1 MKNCSKVRKL
11 HKIGIFSL
19 LSALSVVSFVSCDSE
34 KKTTSIVVEEKKEII
49 WEWHEYPQASELK
62 LRTMPVDVQPKQSFE
77 IKSEGSG
84 IITITPME
92 KTTKVE
98 KGDTIAKMD
107 VDTLSEQEERLKL
120 QEEKQFLDEMKDEK
134 LNIPEKR
141 KQATEDL
148 AEARRKVRLLK
159 MVLENPAMAEMSQE
173 LIGGDIGTLNKNSLK
188 EAQDALSL
196 AEKKLE
202 WAEKFDE
209 KIRQGQLRL
218 QEMDM
223 TKNKRQ
229 HQDAKD
235 RSVYT
240 APFTGELRLEV
251 NYIKGQNEYTVAGRE
266 TIATL
271 NDYEE
276 IHAHVKVANSE
287 WISLQPERLYIQ
299 LRNKNK
305 TLMTFYEDRI
315 DKDSRTKKEER
326 KYIFT
331 VPLKNNESL
340 KRLAGTQ
347 MQGELV
353 YKLPE
358 SCYIVPKYDL
368 SLYAY
373 GKTTSIEWSTMT
385 KELWPTATVI
395 AEGRTH
401 IAIKLR

>member
-1 MKNCSKVRKL
+1 MKQFSKFFRL
-11 HKIGIFSL
+11 RHISL
-19 LSALSVVSFVSCDSE
+19 YSLITAAGAAALTSCDSKE
-34 KKTTSIVVEEKKEII
+34 KNTTTLIEEKKEII
-49 WEWHEYPQASELK
+49 WNWKEYPQASELN

-77 IKSEGSG
+77 IKSEASG
-84 IITITPME
+84 IITIMPTE
-92 KTTKVE
+92 KTTLVE
-98 KGDTIAKMD
+98 KGYVIAKMD
-107 VDTLSEQEERLKL
+107 VDTLTEQEERLQL

-134 LNIPEKR
+134 LNIPQKR

-148 AEARRKVRLLK
+148 AEAKRKVRLLK
-159 MVLENPAMAEMSQE
+159 MVLNNPAMAEMSQE

-188 EAQDALSL
+188 EAEDSLKL

-223 TKNKRQ
+223 TENKRK

-235 RSVYT
+235 RSIYT
-240 APFTGELRLEV
+240 APFKGELRLEV
-251 NYIKGQNEYTVAGRE
+251 NFIKDQDEYTVGGRE

-276 IHAHVKVANSE
+276 IHALVKVANSK
-287 WISLQPERLYIQ
+287 WITLQPERLYIQ
-299 LRNKNK
+299 LKNK
-305 TLMTFYEDRI
+305 ANTLMTFHEDRI
-315 DKDSRTKKEER
+315 DKDERTRKEER

-347 MQGELV
+347 MQSELV

-358 SCYIVPKYDL
+358 TCYIVPKYDL

-373 GKTTSIEWSTMT
+373 GKTKSIDWSTMT
-385 KELWPTATVI
+385 KELWPTAAVI

-401 IAIKLR
+401 VAIKLR

>member
-1 MKNCSKVRKL
+1 MKQ
-11 HKIGIFSL
+11 FS
-19 LSALSVVSFVSCDSE
+19 SAINSYKSSLNSLALVAIVIAFTSCDSKE
-34 KKTTSIVVEEKKEII
+34 KSATTTVEQKNEII
-49 WEWHEYPQASELK
+49 WEWQEYPQASEMI

-77 IKSEGSG
+77 IKSESAG
-84 IITITPME
+84 IITVMPTE
-92 KTTKVE
+92 KNTHIM
-98 KGDTIAKMD
+98 KGELFAKMD
-107 VDTLSEQEERLKL
+107 VDTLSEQEERLRL
-120 QEEKQFLDEMKDEK
+120 QEQKQFLDEMKDEK

-159 MVLENPAMAEMSQE
+159 MVLNNPAMAEMSQE

-188 EAQDALSL
+188 EAEDALQL
-196 AEKKLE
+196 AERKLE

-209 KIRQGQLRL
+209 QIRQGQLRI

-223 TKNKRQ
+223 AKNKRQ

-251 NYIKGQNEYTVAGRE
+251 NFIKGQDQYTVVGRE

-271 NDYEE
+271 NDYEQ
-276 IHAHVKVANSE
+276 IHAHVKVANAK
-287 WISLQPERLYIQ
+287 WITLQPERLFIQ
-299 LRNKNK
+299 LSNRDK
-305 TLMTFYEDRI
+305 TLMTFHEDRI
-315 DKDSRTKKEER
+315 HKDERTRKEER

-331 VPLKNNESL
+331 VPLKSNGSL

-347 MQGELV
+347 MQGELL

-358 SCYIVPKYDL
+358 SCYIIPKYDL

-373 GKTTSIEWSTMT
+373 GKTTSIEWSKMVN
-385 KELWPTATVI
+385 ELWPTATVL

-401 IAIKLR
+401 VAVKLR

>member
-1 MKNCSKVRKL
+1 MKHHSKVSKL
-11 HKIGIFSL
+11 RTAGLYSL
-19 LSALSVVSFVSCDSE
+19 VSAATVAAFVSCDS
-34 KKTTSIVVEEKKEII
+34 KQKTTSTVIEEKKEII
-49 WEWHEYPQASELK
+49 WDWKEYPQASELK

-84 IITITPME
+84 IITIMPTE
-92 KTTKVE
+92 KNTKVE
-98 KGDTIAKMD
+98 KGDMIAKMD
-107 VDTLSEQEERLKL
+107 VDTLSEQEERLRL

-148 AEARRKVRLLK
+148 AEAKRKVRLLK
-159 MVLENPAMAEMSQE
+159 LVLNNPAMAEMSEE

-188 EAQDALSL
+188 EAEDALNL
-196 AEKKLE
+196 AVKKLE

-223 TKNKRQ
+223 TKSKRQ

-251 NYIKGQNEYTVAGRE
+251 NYIQGQNEYTVSGRE

-276 IHAHVKVANSE
+276 IHAHVKVANSK
-287 WISLQPERLYIQ
+287 WITLQPERLYIQ

-305 TLMTFYEDRI
+305 TLMTFHEDRI
-315 DKDSRTKKEER
+315 DKDTRTKKEER

-331 VPLKNNESL
+331 VPLKNNETL

-373 GKTTSIEWSTMT
+373 GKTTSIDWSAMV

-401 IAIKLR
+401 VAIKLR